1 MNVEQLIKNFNKTG
15 VFPTDSQLEE
25 AIKGNPNY
33 EDLYDLEL
41 EMIDIARNDVNHPY
55 HYAVSGGDKFIN
67 L

>member
-1 MNVEQLIKNFNKTG
+1 MTLEQIYENFDKNG

-41 EMIDIARNDVNHPY
+41 EMIDKAFNDPNHPY
-55 HYAVSGGDKFIN
+55 HSKVKP